1 MRKIIKELIQDTG
14 QPIVFST
21 NSLETKQEL
30 YLCRY
35 EMNFFMEGQPIP
47 KGTYL
52 LTSKA
57 NAQRLL
63 DYVPLSI
70 SEESITAFVLPYFE
84 KGVGMLT
91 LDDSADLVV
100 TPRLTGCTFAG
111 ELNTATPTVLHL
123 NKVMDIETDN
133 RLVRVIDQEAIDAE
147 IAAQM
152 VGNPSFTLKKD
163 EYILSEKNC
172 HAATV
177 MGFKQDSGLWEYY
190 SQVTIFNE
198 DSNSYEIMRGKQA
211 SVSSSVL
218 SRMGDFFSSD
228 ENKNSEENL
237 NTSSRGCTLF

>member
-1 MRKIIKELIQDTG
+1 MRKKIKELIQDTER
-14 QPIVFST
+14 PIVFST

-35 EMNFFMEGQPIP
+35 EANFFIEGQPIP

-52 LTSKA
+52 LA
-57 NAQRLL
+57 NKSNIERLL
-63 DYVPLSI
+63 EYVPLAV
-70 SEESITAFVLPYFE
+70 SEESISAFVLPYFE

-100 TPRLTGCTFAG
+100 TPRLTGCTFAA
-111 ELNTATPTVLHL
+111 ELNTTTPTLLHL

-147 IAAQM
+147 IVAQIYA
-152 VGNPSFTLKKD
+152 NPCFTLKKD

-198 DSNSYEIMRGKQA
+198 DSNSYEIVRGKQA
-211 SVSSSVL
+211 TVSSSVL

-228 ENKNSEENL
+228 QDKKPEENL
-237 NTSSRGCTLF
+237 NINSRGCTLF